1 MNATARILV
10 ADDEPDL
17 IEDYHCALALP
28 GTGDED
34 PRLVEL
40 QDELFGAQSPKSSLP
55 NVELVSVNQ
64 GEAAVRSVVRSR
76 DQGQPFSAAFLDVRM
91 PPGINGLEAA
101 IKIREIDARLPIVI
115 VTAST
120 DIQTIQMAKQLGRAS
135 CRESVCQ
142 YGSMWE
148 VPENLQ
154 KKN

>member
-91 PPGINGLEAA
+91 PPGIDGLEAG
-101 IKIREIDARLPIVI
+101 IKIREIDAPLPIVI

-120 DIQTIQMAKQLGRAS
+120 AVPTIGLACSITKIGR
-135 CRESVCQ
+135 
-142 YGSMWE
+142 
-148 VPENLQ
+148 
-154 KKN
+154 

>member
-64 GEAAVRSVVRSR
+64 GEAEVRSVVRLR
-76 DQGQPFSAAFLDVRM
+76 DKGQPFSAAFLDARM
-91 PPGINGLEAA
+91 PTGINGLEAA
-101 IKIREIDARLPIVI
+101 IKSRELDARTP
-115 VTAST
+115 TATGMSRT
-120 DIQTIQMAKQLGRAS
+120 DGPRWGNREVNT
-135 CRESVCQ
+135 CRE
-142 YGSMWE
+142 M
-148 VPENLQ
+148 
-154 KKN
+154 

>member
-40 QDELFGAQSPKSSLP
+40 QDELFGAQSLKSSLP

-64 GEAAVRSVVRSR
+64 GEEAVRSVVRSR
-76 DQGQPFSAAFLDVRM
+76 DTGQPFRSEERRVGKESCGTWRS
-91 PPGINGLEAA
+91 
-101 IKIREIDARLPIVI
+101 RLSP
-115 VTAST
+115 
-120 DIQTIQMAKQLGRAS
+120 
-135 CRESVCQ
+135 
-142 YGSMWE
+142 
-148 VPENLQ
+148 
-154 KKN
+154 